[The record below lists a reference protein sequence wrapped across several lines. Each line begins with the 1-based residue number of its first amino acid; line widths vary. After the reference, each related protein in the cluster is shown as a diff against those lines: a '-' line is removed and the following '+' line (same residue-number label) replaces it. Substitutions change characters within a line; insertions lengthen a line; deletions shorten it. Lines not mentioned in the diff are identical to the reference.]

1 MINERLEVLKNK
13 QLSNVCNSK
22 KLKDNDFKRIIKYT
36 DKCLFCN
43 ECVIWKGYVTNNKST
58 YVNFYFNGKKTAL
71 HRLLYLNFIGNIYDN
86 TYLSY
91 NCENP
96 GICCNINH
104 LCIKKNK
111 KISKNIIKNT
121 VEFDF

>member
-1 MINERLEVLKNK
+1 MINERLEILKNK

-22 KLKDNDFKRIIKYT
+22 KLKENDLNRIIKYT
-36 DKCLFCN
+36 DKCLFSN

-111 KISKNIIKNT
+111 KVNKIINKNT